1 MTVADLTRIEIM
13 GIPVT
18 ILNSYDHAV
27 NCIVDCVRRGRKV
40 SCVAITPEKIYRAQR
55 NRELKAMLRATDL
68 CICDGVGAAAAV
80 RLLHGQKI
88 PRITGIQLFFDLVA
102 CAEKRGL
109 RIFLLGATP
118 ESNEGAYEKMR
129 QLYPELLIAGKQ
141 HGYFYDSD
149 EVISKIN
156 DSGADMLFVAMGS
169 PRQEKWMATYRR
181 QINVSYC
188 MGVGGVFDVLSGHAK
203 WAPRICRKT
212 GTEWLYRLILEP
224 RRFHRNALVWLFALG
239 VAWQFVFGRQ
249 K

>member
-1 MTVADLTRIEIM
+1 MTGVDLPRIEIM
-13 GIPVT
+13 GTPVT
-18 ILNSYDHAV
+18 VLNSYDHAV
-27 NCIVDCVRRGRKV
+27 NCIIDCVYRGLKI
-40 SCVAITPEKIYRAQR
+40 SCVAITPEKMYRAQR
-55 NRELKAMLRATDL
+55 NRELKEMMKAADL
-68 CICDGVGAAAAV
+68 CICDGAGTAAAV
-80 RLLHGQKI
+80 RLLHGRKI

-102 CAEKRGL
+102 CAEALGL

-118 ESNEGAYEKMR
+118 ESNECAHKKLEQSHPKL
-129 QLYPELLIAGKQ
+129 QIVGKQ
-141 HGYFYDSD
+141 HGYFSNSE

-169 PRQEKWMATYRR
+169 PRQEKWMTTYRQ
-181 QINVSYC
+181 QIHVPYC
-188 MGVGGVFDVLSGHAK
+188 MGVGGVFDVLSGRAK

-249 K
+249 R